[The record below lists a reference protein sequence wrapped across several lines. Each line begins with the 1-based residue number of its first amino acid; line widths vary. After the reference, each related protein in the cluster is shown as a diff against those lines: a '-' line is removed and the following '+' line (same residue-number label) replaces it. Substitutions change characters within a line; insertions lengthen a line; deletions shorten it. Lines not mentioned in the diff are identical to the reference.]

1 MAGAL
6 ITLRKSIFM
15 RVVEERV
22 VAVTPGP
29 FLKEKVVSSFRI
41 DWIKLDLCS
50 ERHPTT
56 TTNPNM

>member
-22 VAVTPGP
+22 VAITPGP
-29 FLKEKVVSSFRI
+29 FLKEKVVFVIQDRLDKTRPMFR
-41 DWIKLDLCS
+41 KTS
-50 ERHPTT
+50 HYYYQS
-56 TTNPNM
+56 